1 MTTNSIY
8 FLLLAVFVLLIFSAF
23 SSGSETGMMASNKI
37 KLRNLSKDAKGA
49 RRALKLLQRPDILLS
64 SILIGNNFANILA
77 SAIVTI
83 IMIDYFGGNVLL
95 GSIILTMVILIFS
108 EITPKTIASVY
119 PESFAIKS
127 SWMLKILVILLKP
140 LVWLTN
146 IVSSRLLKIFN
157 VDPLGSAT
165 NDNLNS
171 DELRTLLDEHGDLI
185 PEQSREMLSSI
196 LGMEELTVEDIMTPH
211 AEIIGIDI
219 THSLVEAQK
228 IIESSYYSRLP
239 VFKKSIDNIIGMLHL
254 KDSYQ
259 FIEALEAELD
269 VKNILL
275 ETTFISQSTTIST
288 QLNKFQQQDNNLSLV
303 VDEYGEIQG
312 LLTMEDIFTEIV
324 GKFGAA
330 KADLEKEF
338 LIKKD
343 GSVIADGNSKIRELN
358 NFMNWD
364 IDEDGSKTINGTIT
378 DYLDQIPQENVCLE
392 IKDYRIE
399 ILNIEDNSI
408 EKVKIKKRRSGRGR
422 SGRRES
428 RRTGGG

>member
-1 MTTNSIY
+1 
-8 FLLLAVFVLLIFSAF
+8 
-23 SSGSETGMMASNKI
+23 MASNKV

-64 SILIGNNFANILA
+64 SILISNNFANILA

-83 IMIDYFGGNVLL
+83 MMIDYFDGNVLL
-95 GSIILTMVILIFS
+95 GSIILTLVILIFS

-119 PESFAIKS
+119 PESFATKS

-211 AEIIGIDI
+211 SEIIGIDI
-219 THSLVEAQK
+219 TQSLDEAQK

-259 FIEALEAELD
+259 FIEALEARLD

-288 QLNKFQQQDNNLSLV
+288 QLNQFQQKDNNLSLV

-324 GKFGAA
+324 GKFGGE
-330 KADLEKEF
+330 KDELEKEF
-338 LIKKD
+338 TKLKGGAILT
-343 GSVIADGNSKIRELN
+343 DGNSKIRDLN
-358 NFMNWD
+358 NYLNWK
-364 IDEDGSKTINGTIT
+364 IPEESSKTINGLMTE
-378 DYLDQIPQENVCLE
+378 YLDQIPQANLCIE
-392 IKDYRIE
+392 IEDYRFE
-399 ILNIEDNSI
+399 ILELEDNLISKI
-408 EKVKIKKRRSGRGR
+408 KIKKGAKAP
-422 SGRRES
+422 
-428 RRTGGG
+428 

>member
-1 MTTNSIY
+1 M
-8 FLLLAVFVLLIFSAF
+8 LLIFSAF

-37 KLRNLSKDAKGA
+37 KLRNLSKDVKGA

-83 IMIDYFGGNVLL
+83 IMIDYFDGNVLL
-95 GSIILTMVILIFS
+95 GSVILTLVILIFS

-119 PESFAIKS
+119 PENFATKS
-127 SWMLKILVILLKP
+127 SWLLKVMVVLFKP

-146 IVSSRLLKIFN
+146 IVSSRILNAFN
-157 VDPLGSAT
+157 VDPMESAS

-171 DELRTLLDEHGDLI
+171 DELRTLLEEHGDLI
-185 PEQSREMLSSI
+185 PNQSREMLSSI

-219 THSLVEAQK
+219 TQSIEEAQK
-228 IIESSYYSRLP
+228 IIASSYYSRLP
-239 VFKKSIDNIIGMLHL
+239 VFKKSIDSVIGMLHL
-254 KDSYQ
+254 KDSHQ
-259 FIEALEAELD
+259 FIEALEDQLD
-269 VKNILL
+269 IKNLLL
-275 ETTFISQSTTIST
+275 ETTFISQSTTLSV
-288 QLNKFQQQDNNLSLV
+288 QLNQFQNQDNNLGLV

-312 LLTMEDIFTEIV
+312 LLTMEDIFNEIV

-330 KADLEKEF
+330 RADLEKGF
-338 LIKKD
+338 LRKKD

-358 NFMNWD
+358 SFMSWD
-364 IDEDGSKTINGTIT
+364 IDEEGSKTLNGVIT

-392 IKDYRIE
+392 INGYRIE
-399 ILNIEDNSI
+399 ILGIEENSI
-408 EKVKIKKRRSGRGR
+408 TKVKIKKKGS
-422 SGRRES
+422 
-428 RRTGGG
+428 

>member
-1 MTTNSIY
+1 
-8 FLLLAVFVLLIFSAF
+8 
-23 SSGSETGMMASNKI
+23 MASNKV
-37 KLRNLSKDAKGA
+37 KLRNLSKNAKGA

-64 SILIGNNFANILA
+64 SILISNNFANILA

-83 IMIDYFGGNVLL
+83 MMIDYFDGNVLL
-95 GSIILTMVILIFS
+95 GSIILTLVILIFS

-119 PESFAIKS
+119 PESFATKS
-127 SWMLKILVILLKP
+127 SWMLKILVVLLKP

-157 VDPLGSAT
+157 VDPLGSTT

-259 FIEALEAELD
+259 FIEALEAGLD

-312 LLTMEDIFTEIV
+312 LLTLEDIFTEIV

-330 KADLEKEF
+330 KAELEKEF
-338 LIKKD
+338 LKKKD

-358 NFMNWD
+358 NFMDWD
-364 IDEDGSKTINGTIT
+364 IDEDGSKTINGAIT

-392 IKDYRIE
+392 IGNYRIE
-399 ILNIEDNSI
+399 ILKIEDNFIS
-408 EKVKIKKRRSGRGR
+408 KAKIHKK
-422 SGRRES
+422 
-428 RRTGGG
+428 

>member
-1 MTTNSIY
+1 
-8 FLLLAVFVLLIFSAF
+8 
-23 SSGSETGMMASNKI
+23 MMASNKI
-37 KLRNLSKDAKGA
+37 KLRNLSKGTRGAK
-49 RRALKLLQRPDILLS
+49 RALKLLQRPDILLS

-95 GSIILTMVILIFS
+95 GSIILTLVILIFS

-119 PESFAIKS
+119 PENFATKS
-127 SWMLKILVILLKP
+127 SWLLKLLVIIFKP

-146 IVSSRLLKIFN
+146 IVSSRILRIFN
-157 VDPLGSAT
+157 VDPLGSAS
-165 NDNLNS
+165 NDDLNS

-185 PEQSREMLSSI
+185 PNQSREMLSSI

-211 AEIIGIDI
+211 AEIIGIDVTRSI
-219 THSLVEAQK
+219 EAAQE
-228 IIESSYYSRLP
+228 IIRSSNYSRLP
-239 VFKKSIDNIIGMLHL
+239 VFKESIDSIIGVLHL
-254 KDSYQ
+254 RDSHQ
-259 FIEALEAELD
+259 FIEALED
-269 VKNILL
+269 GTNVKNILL

-312 LLTMEDIFTEIV
+312 LLTLEDIFTEIV

-330 KADLEKEF
+330 KAELEKEF
-338 LIKKD
+338 LKKKD

-358 NFMNWD
+358 NFMDWD
-364 IDEDGSKTINGTIT
+364 IDEDGSKTINGVIT

-392 IKDYRIE
+392 IGEYRIE
-399 ILNIEDNSI
+399 ILKIEDNSI
-408 EKVKIKKRRSGRGR
+408 AKAKIHKK
-422 SGRRES
+422 
-428 RRTGGG
+428 

>member
-1 MTTNSIY
+1 
-8 FLLLAVFVLLIFSAF
+8 
-23 SSGSETGMMASNKI
+23 MASNKV

-64 SILIGNNFANILA
+64 SILISNNFANILA

-83 IMIDYFGGNVLL
+83 MMIDYFDGNVLV
-95 GSIILTMVILIFS
+95 GSIILTLVILIFS

-119 PESFAIKS
+119 PESFATKS
-127 SWMLKILVILLKP
+127 SWILKILVILLKP

-157 VDPLGSAT
+157 VDPLGSTT

-219 THSLVEAQK
+219 TQSLDEAQK

-288 QLNKFQQQDNNLSLV
+288 QLNQFQQKDNNLSLV

-324 GKFGAA
+324 GKFGGE
-330 KADLEKEF
+330 KDELEKEF
-338 LIKKD
+338 TQLKGGAILT
-343 GSVIADGNSKIRELN
+343 DGNSKIRDLN
-358 NFMNWD
+358 NYLNWK
-364 IDEDGSKTINGTIT
+364 IPEESSKTINGLMTE
-378 DYLDQIPQENVCLE
+378 YLDQIPQANLCIE
-392 IKDYRIE
+392 IEDYRFE
-399 ILNIEDNSI
+399 ILELEDNLISKI
-408 EKVKIKKRRSGRGR
+408 KIKKGAQAP
-422 SGRRES
+422 
-428 RRTGGG
+428 

>member
-1 MTTNSIY
+1 
-8 FLLLAVFVLLIFSAF
+8 
-23 SSGSETGMMASNKI
+23 MASNKV
-37 KLRNLSKDAKGA
+37 KLRNLSKNAKGA

-64 SILIGNNFANILA
+64 SILISNNFANILA

-83 IMIDYFGGNVLL
+83 IMIDYFDGNVLL
-95 GSIILTMVILIFS
+95 GSIILTLVILIFS

-119 PESFAIKS
+119 PESFATKS

-146 IVSSRLLKIFN
+146 IVSSRLLKMFN

-219 THSLVEAQK
+219 TKSLDEAQK

-239 VFKKSIDNIIGMLHL
+239 VFKKSIDNIIGVLHL

-312 LLTMEDIFTEIV
+312 LLTLEDIFTEIV

-330 KADLEKEF
+330 KAELEKEF
-338 LIKKD
+338 LKKKD

-358 NFMNWD
+358 NFMDWD
-364 IDEDGSKTINGTIT
+364 IDEDGSKTINGAIT

-392 IKDYRIE
+392 IGNYRIE
-399 ILNIEDNSI
+399 ILKIEDNFIS
-408 EKVKIKKRRSGRGR
+408 KAKIHKK
-422 SGRRES
+422 
-428 RRTGGG
+428 

>member
-1 MTTNSIY
+1 
-8 FLLLAVFVLLIFSAF
+8 
-23 SSGSETGMMASNKI
+23 MASNKV

-64 SILIGNNFANILA
+64 SILISNNFANILA

-83 IMIDYFGGNVLL
+83 MMIDYFDGNVLL
-95 GSIILTMVILIFS
+95 GSIILTLVILIFS

-119 PESFAIKS
+119 PESFATKS

-157 VDPLGSAT
+157 VDPLGSTT

-219 THSLVEAQK
+219 TQSLDEAQK

-288 QLNKFQQQDNNLSLV
+288 QLNQFQQKDNNLSLV

-324 GKFGAA
+324 GKFGGE
-330 KADLEKEF
+330 KDELEKEF
-338 LIKKD
+338 TQLKGGAILT
-343 GSVIADGNSKIRELN
+343 DGNSKIRDLN
-358 NFMNWD
+358 NYLNWK
-364 IDEDGSKTINGTIT
+364 IPEESSKTINGLMTE
-378 DYLDQIPQENVCLE
+378 YLDQIPQANLCIE
-392 IKDYRIE
+392 IEDYRFE
-399 ILNIEDNSI
+399 ILELEENLISKI
-408 EKVKIKKRRSGRGR
+408 KIKKGAK
-422 SGRRES
+422 
-428 RRTGGG
+428 TP

>member
-1 MTTNSIY
+1 
-8 FLLLAVFVLLIFSAF
+8 
-23 SSGSETGMMASNKI
+23 MASNKV

-49 RRALKLLQRPDILLS
+49 KRALKLLQRPDILLS
-64 SILIGNNFANILA
+64 SILISNNFANILA

-83 IMIDYFGGNVLL
+83 MMIDYFEGNVLL
-95 GSIILTMVILIFS
+95 GSIILTLVILIFS

-119 PESFAIKS
+119 PENFATKS

-219 THSLVEAQK
+219 TNSLDEAQK

-259 FIEALEAELD
+259 FIEALEAGLD

-312 LLTMEDIFTEIV
+312 LLTLEDIFTEIV

-330 KADLEKEF
+330 KAELEKEF
-338 LIKKD
+338 LKKKD

-358 NFMNWD
+358 NFMDWD
-364 IDEDGSKTINGTIT
+364 IDEDGSKTINGAIT

-392 IKDYRIE
+392 IGNYRIE
-399 ILNIEDNSI
+399 ILKIEDNFIS
-408 EKVKIKKRRSGRGR
+408 KAKIHKK
-422 SGRRES
+422 
-428 RRTGGG
+428 

>member
-1 MTTNSIY
+1 
-8 FLLLAVFVLLIFSAF
+8 
-23 SSGSETGMMASNKI
+23 MASNKV

-49 RRALKLLQRPDILLS
+49 KRALKLLQRPDILLS
-64 SILIGNNFANILA
+64 SILISNNFANILA

-83 IMIDYFGGNVLL
+83 MMIDYFDGNVLL
-95 GSIILTMVILIFS
+95 GSIILTLVILIFS

-119 PESFAIKS
+119 PESFATKS

-219 THSLVEAQK
+219 TKSLDEAQK

-259 FIEALEAELD
+259 FIEALEAGLD

-312 LLTMEDIFTEIV
+312 LLTLEDIFTEIV

-330 KADLEKEF
+330 KAELEKEF
-338 LIKKD
+338 LKKKD

-358 NFMNWD
+358 NFMDWD
-364 IDEDGSKTINGTIT
+364 IDEDGSKTINGAIT

-392 IKDYRIE
+392 IGNYRIE
-399 ILNIEDNSI
+399 ILKIEDNFIS
-408 EKVKIKKRRSGRGR
+408 KAKIHKK
-422 SGRRES
+422 
-428 RRTGGG
+428 

>member
-1 MTTNSIY
+1 
-8 FLLLAVFVLLIFSAF
+8 
-23 SSGSETGMMASNKI
+23 MASNKV

-49 RRALKLLQRPDILLS
+49 KRALKLLQRPDILLS
-64 SILIGNNFANILA
+64 SILISNNFANILA

-83 IMIDYFGGNVLL
+83 MMIDYFDGNVLL
-95 GSIILTMVILIFS
+95 GSIILTLVILIFS

-119 PESFAIKS
+119 PENFATKS

-219 THSLVEAQK
+219 TQSLDEAQK

-288 QLNKFQQQDNNLSLV
+288 QLNQFQQKDNNLSLV

-324 GKFGAA
+324 GKFGGE
-330 KADLEKEF
+330 KDELEKEF
-338 LIKKD
+338 TKLKGGAILT
-343 GSVIADGNSKIRELN
+343 DGNSKIRDLN
-358 NFMNWD
+358 NYLNWK
-364 IDEDGSKTINGTIT
+364 IPEESSKTINGLMTE
-378 DYLDQIPQENVCLE
+378 YLDQIPQANLCIE
-392 IKDYRIE
+392 IEDYRFE
-399 ILNIEDNSI
+399 ILELEDNLISKI
-408 EKVKIKKRRSGRGR
+408 KIKKGAQAP
-422 SGRRES
+422 
-428 RRTGGG
+428 

>member
-1 MTTNSIY
+1 
-8 FLLLAVFVLLIFSAF
+8 
-23 SSGSETGMMASNKI
+23 MASNKI

-64 SILIGNNFANILA
+64 SILISNNFANILA

-83 IMIDYFGGNVLL
+83 MMIDFFDGNVLL
-95 GSIILTMVILIFS
+95 GSIILTIVILIFS

-119 PESFAIKS
+119 PESFATKS

-146 IVSSRLLKIFN
+146 IVSSRLLKMFN

-185 PEQSREMLSSI
+185 PLQSREMLSSI

-219 THSLVEAQK
+219 TQSLEEAQK

-259 FIEALEAELD
+259 FIEAFEAELD

-288 QLNKFQQQDNNLSLV
+288 QLNQFQQKDNNLSLV

-324 GKFGAA
+324 GKFGGE
-330 KADLEKEF
+330 KDELEKEF
-338 LIKKD
+338 TKLKGGAILT
-343 GSVIADGNSKIRELN
+343 DGNSKIRDLN
-358 NFMNWD
+358 NYLDWK
-364 IDEDGSKTINGTIT
+364 IPEESSKTINGLMT
-378 DYLDQIPQENVCLE
+378 DYLDQIPQANLCIE
-392 IKDYRIE
+392 IEDYRFE
-399 ILNIEDNSI
+399 ILELEDNLISKI
-408 EKVKIKKRRSGRGR
+408 KIKKGAQAP
-422 SGRRES
+422 
-428 RRTGGG
+428 

>member
-1 MTTNSIY
+1 
-8 FLLLAVFVLLIFSAF
+8 
-23 SSGSETGMMASNKI
+23 MASNKV

-49 RRALKLLQRPDILLS
+49 KRALKLLQRPDILLS
-64 SILIGNNFANILA
+64 SILISNNFANILA

-83 IMIDYFGGNVLL
+83 MMIDYFDGNVLL
-95 GSIILTMVILIFS
+95 GSIILTLVILIFS

-119 PESFAIKS
+119 PESFATKS
-127 SWMLKILVILLKP
+127 SWMLKILVVLLKP

-157 VDPLGSAT
+157 VDPLGSTT

-219 THSLVEAQK
+219 TKSLDEAQK

-259 FIEALEAELD
+259 FIEALEAGLD

-312 LLTMEDIFTEIV
+312 LLTLEDILTEIV

-330 KADLEKEF
+330 KAELEREF
-338 LIKKD
+338 LKKKD
-343 GSVIADGNSKIRELN
+343 GSVIADGNSRIRELN
-358 NFMNWD
+358 NFMGWD
-364 IDEDGSKTINGTIT
+364 IDEDGSKTINGAIT
-378 DYLDQIPQENVCLE
+378 DFLDQIPQENVCLE
-392 IKDYRIE
+392 IGNYRIE
-399 ILNIEDNSI
+399 ILKIEDNFIS
-408 EKVKIKKRRSGRGR
+408 KAKIHKK
-422 SGRRES
+422 
-428 RRTGGG
+428 

>member
-1 MTTNSIY
+1 
-8 FLLLAVFVLLIFSAF
+8 
-23 SSGSETGMMASNKI
+23 MASNKV
-37 KLRNLSKDAKGA
+37 KLRNLSKNAKGA

-64 SILIGNNFANILA
+64 SILISNNFANILA

-83 IMIDYFGGNVLL
+83 MMIDYFNGNVLL
-95 GSIILTMVILIFS
+95 GSIILTLVILIFS

-119 PESFAIKS
+119 PESFATKS
-127 SWMLKILVILLKP
+127 SWMLKILVVLLKP

-146 IVSSRLLKIFN
+146 IVSSRLLKILN

-219 THSLVEAQK
+219 TQSLEEAQK

-312 LLTMEDIFTEIV
+312 LLTLEDIFAEIV

-330 KADLEKEF
+330 KAELEKEF
-338 LIKKD
+338 LKKKD

-358 NFMNWD
+358 NFMDWD
-364 IDEDGSKTINGTIT
+364 IDEDGSKTINGAIT

-392 IKDYRIE
+392 IGNYRIE
-399 ILNIEDNSI
+399 ILKIEDNFIS
-408 EKVKIKKRRSGRGR
+408 KAKIHKK
-422 SGRRES
+422 
-428 RRTGGG
+428 

>member
-1 MTTNSIY
+1 
-8 FLLLAVFVLLIFSAF
+8 
-23 SSGSETGMMASNKI
+23 MASNKV

-49 RRALKLLQRPDILLS
+49 KRALKLLQRPDILLS
-64 SILIGNNFANILA
+64 SILISNNFANILA

-83 IMIDYFGGNVLL
+83 MMIDYFDGNVLV
-95 GSIILTMVILIFS
+95 GSIILTLVILIFS

-119 PESFAIKS
+119 PESFATKS

-219 THSLVEAQK
+219 TQSLDEAQK

-288 QLNKFQQQDNNLSLV
+288 QLNQFQQKDNNLSLV

-324 GKFGAA
+324 GKFGGE
-330 KADLEKEF
+330 KDELEKEF
-338 LIKKD
+338 TKLKGGAILT
-343 GSVIADGNSKIRELN
+343 DGNSKIRDLN
-358 NFMNWD
+358 NYLNWK
-364 IDEDGSKTINGTIT
+364 IPEESSKTINGLMTE
-378 DYLDQIPQENVCLE
+378 YLDQIPQANLCIE
-392 IKDYRIE
+392 IEDYRFE
-399 ILNIEDNSI
+399 ILELEDNLISKI
-408 EKVKIKKRRSGRGR
+408 KIKKGAQAP
-422 SGRRES
+422 
-428 RRTGGG
+428 

>member
-1 MTTNSIY
+1 
-8 FLLLAVFVLLIFSAF
+8 
-23 SSGSETGMMASNKI
+23 MMASNKV
-37 KLRNLSKDAKGA
+37 KLRNLSKEAKGA
-49 RRALKLLQRPDILLS
+49 KRALKLLQRPDILLS

-95 GSIILTMVILIFS
+95 GSIVLTLIILIFS

-119 PESFAIKS
+119 PENFATKS
-127 SWMLKILVILLKP
+127 SWLLKSLVIIFKP

-146 IVSSRLLKIFN
+146 IVSSRILRIFN
-157 VDPLGSAT
+157 VDPLGSAS
-165 NDNLNS
+165 NDDLNT

-185 PEQSREMLSSI
+185 PNQSREMLSSI

-219 THSLVEAQK
+219 TRSIEAAQE
-228 IIESSYYSRLP
+228 IIRSSNYSRLP
-239 VFKKSIDNIIGMLHL
+239 VFKESIDSIVGVLHL
-254 KDSYQ
+254 RDSHQ
-259 FIEALEAELD
+259 FIEALEDGTE

-275 ETTFISQSTTIST
+275 DTTFISQSTTIST
-288 QLNKFQQQDNNLSLV
+288 QLNKFQQQDNNLSLI

-312 LLTMEDIFTEIV
+312 LLTLEDIFTEIV

-330 KADLEKEF
+330 KAELEKEF
-338 LIKKD
+338 LKKKD

-358 NFMNWD
+358 NFMDWD
-364 IDEDGSKTINGTIT
+364 IDEDGSKTINGAIT

-392 IKDYRIE
+392 INNYRIE
-399 ILNIEDNSI
+399 ILKIEDNFIS
-408 EKVKIKKRRSGRGR
+408 KAKIHKK
-422 SGRRES
+422 
-428 RRTGGG
+428 

>member
-1 MTTNSIY
+1 
-8 FLLLAVFVLLIFSAF
+8 
-23 SSGSETGMMASNKI
+23 MASNKV

-49 RRALKLLQRPDILLS
+49 KRALKLLQRPDILLS
-64 SILIGNNFANILA
+64 SILISNNFANILA

-83 IMIDYFGGNVLL
+83 MMIDYFDGNVLL
-95 GSIILTMVILIFS
+95 GSIILTLVILIFS

-119 PESFAIKS
+119 PESFATKS

-219 THSLVEAQK
+219 TQSLDEAQK

-312 LLTMEDIFTEIV
+312 LLTLEDIFTEIV

-330 KADLEKEF
+330 KAELEKEF
-338 LIKKD
+338 LKKKD

-358 NFMNWD
+358 NFMDWD
-364 IDEDGSKTINGTIT
+364 IDEDGSKTINGAIT

-392 IKDYRIE
+392 IGNYRIE
-399 ILNIEDNSI
+399 ILKIEDNFIS
-408 EKVKIKKRRSGRGR
+408 KAKIHKK
-422 SGRRES
+422 
-428 RRTGGG
+428 